1 MILFYNSEVKFDGF
15 SLQGFMRTFPLLCIY
30 ERSEKKI
37 ICGIL
42 FALGRDRK
50 ERLAKSITYSLQCIL
65 HMDICVPW
73 IFGAVLY
80 GNMNIFCTEKYFF

>member
-37 ICGIL
+37 TCGIL
-42 FALGRDRK
+42 FALGRDKK
-50 ERLAKSITYSLQCIL
+50 ERPAKSITYTLQWIL
-65 HMDICVPW
+65 HTET
-73 IFGAVLY
+73 FGTVLY
-80 GNMNIFCTEKYFF
+80 GNFCTEKYFC